1 MTPDRCVSGGSR
13 VAIGRYCCDMN
24 SARAVELLDQQIADA
39 GNGNPA
45 NFDDWLN
52 KTEVVVRS
60 VFGEGSPIHRKL
72 DEVRYSPSIWTEGTD
87 FAPYRRAGVLEAV
100 TVLEAGKFELEIAS
114 DAGESE
120 SPANARIQ
128 EAPSTRIFIVH
139 GQDDARK
146 FELASLLQSITGE
159 QPVILHQQANGGKV
173 LIEKL
178 EEHGGGAGFAVV
190 LLTGDDVGR
199 AKQLDPSD
207 DHARARQNVVFEMG
221 FFFGLIGR
229 ERVAVLYEPSVEL
242 PSDINGL
249 VYTELD
255 AAGGWKPKLASELD
269 RAGIPV
275 NWAKLAQS

>member
-1 MTPDRCVSGGSR
+1 MDPTR
-13 VAIGRYCCDMN
+13 AI
-24 SARAVELLDQQIADA
+24 ELLDQQIADA

-45 NFDDWLN
+45 NFDEWLN

-72 DEVRYSPSIWTEGTD
+72 DEVRYSPGFWTENTD
-87 FAPYRRAGVLEAV
+87 FAPYRRAGVLEAT
-100 TVLEAGKFELEIAS
+100 TVLEAAKFEIEIAV
-114 DAGESE
+114 DVMR
-120 SPANARIQ
+120 PAATTGASG
-128 EAPSTRIFIVH
+128 APSTRVFIVH

-146 FELASLLQSITGE
+146 FELASWLQNITGE
-159 QPVILHQQANGGKV
+159 QPVILHQQPNGGQV

-199 AKQLDPSD
+199 AKSLDPAD
-207 DHARARQNVVFEMG
+207 DQARPRQNVVFEMG

-229 ERVAVLYEPSVEL
+229 ERVAVLYEPEVEL
-242 PSDINGL
+242 PSDISGL

-255 AAGGWKPKLASELD
+255 AAGGWKPKLASELN
-269 RAGIPV
+269 RAGIHV
-275 NWAKLAQS
+275 DWAKLAQN

>member
-1 MTPDRCVSGGSR
+1 
-13 VAIGRYCCDMN
+13 MN
-24 SARAVELLDQQIADA
+24 SARAIQLLDQQIADA
-39 GNGNPA
+39 RGGNPA
-45 NFDDWLN
+45 NFDEWLN

-60 VFGEGSPIHRKL
+60 VFGEDSPIHRKL
-72 DEVRYSPSIWTEGTD
+72 EEVRYSPSIWTENTD
-87 FAPYRRAGVLEAV
+87 FAPYVRAGVQEAV
-100 TVLEAGKFELEIAS
+100 GVLEAGKFELEIAA
-114 DAGESE
+114 DDGAGESVL
-120 SPANARIQ
+120 PANATA
-128 EAPSTRIFIVH
+128 EEPPPTRVFIVH

-146 FELASLLQSITGE
+146 FELASLLQNITGE
-159 QPVILHQQANGGKV
+159 QPVILHQQPNGGRV

-190 LLTGDDVGR
+190 LLTGDDFGR
-199 AKQLDPSD
+199 AKQLDSSD
-207 DHARARQNVVFEMG
+207 DRARARQNVVFEMG

-255 AAGGWKPKLASELD
+255 AAGGWKPKLASELH

-275 NWAKLAQS
+275 DWAKLAQS

>member
-1 MTPDRCVSGGSR
+1 MD
-13 VAIGRYCCDMN
+13 
-24 SARAVELLDQQIADA
+24 SARAIELLNQQIADA
-39 GNGNPA
+39 ESGEPA
-45 NFDDWLN
+45 NFDEWLN

-72 DEVRYSPSIWTEGTD
+72 DEVQYSPGMWTENTD
-87 FAPYRRAGVLEAV
+87 FAPYRRAGVKEAI
-100 TVLEAGKFELEIAS
+100 TVLEAAKFELEISAEAAPS
-114 DAGESE
+114 EVAESG
-120 SPANARIQ
+120 SFV
-128 EAPSTRIFIVH
+128 PSTRVFIVH

-146 FELASLLQSITGE
+146 FELASLLQNITGE
-159 QPVILHQQANGGKV
+159 QPVILHQQPNGGKV

-190 LLTGDDVGR
+190 LLTADDFGR
-199 AKQLDPSD
+199 AKELDPSD
-207 DHARARQNVVFEMG
+207 DQARARQNVVFEMG

-275 NWAKLAQS
+275 NWSNLAQS